1 MKQIE
6 KIAAGANFN
15 AVSVGKSDELN
26 DYVMELGSGVKI
38 PGKVFGGTA
47 VQATAA
53 NSLSNRSCPERKA
66 VSCISTEITRN
77 STSSSAGRA
86 NSRWTGRSSPYPKG
100 VSCGLPRQESA
111 RYATTAPGRS
121 SCSACSTKAALSP
134 PKMPPTAS
142 YCRNLFSGDIP
153 NRNMGGPARLRA
165 FRIFRY
171 SLISLPGANRQRRD
185 SNNADSTP
193 VTP

>member
-6 KIAAGANFN
+6 KIAAGANFD

-38 PGKVFGGTA
+38 PGKVFGGTGHRQRILFPIVHA
-47 VQATAA
+47 
-53 NSLSNRSCPERKA
+53 
-66 VSCISTEITRN
+66 RN
-77 STSSSAGRA
+77 GKRFPAYPPKSRGTLLLPQRVGRIPGGRA
-86 NSRWTGRSSPYPKG
+86 
-100 VSCGLPRQESA
+100 GLPRIRRECRA
-111 RYATTAPGRS
+111 GCPGRKALGTQQRHPA
-121 SCSACSTKAALSP
+121 SACSTKAALSP

-142 YCRNLFSGDIP
+142 YCRNLSSGDIP

-171 SLISLPGANRQRRD
+171 SLISLPGTNRQRRD